1 MRYISSRRLFLAGM
15 AALAFAA
22 APAAAQQ
29 NATLYEGARL
39 ITGDGTPAIENSA
52 ILVQNGAFI
61 RVGRRGEIQLP
72 TGANRV
78 DLSGKTVMPT
88 LVDMHGHFGFQNLVA
103 GTMSKDMFNRDNLI
117 DHLQRLAY
125 VGVGAV
131 VGVGDL
137 ADRSDMHGGRTH
149 WSNVALTIRNETIPG
164 AALFKTAGPGMAWP
178 GSGAQGDPSRV
189 DVSYPVSTPEEAR
202 AAVRDYVQMKPEFIK
217 IWVDDRG
224 GAKKTLTP
232 ELYGAILDEAHKF
245 NVPVG
250 VHNVKLSDAKLMI
263 KGGME
268 GWLHV
273 PVRGGDVVDAEII
286 QLVKDRIA
294 RNDRP
299 NMWVTPALITAWM
312 NTTGGPQRPR
322 WLDDPLLK
330 ALYSPQQI
338 EQYWGAP
345 LRKMTA
351 ADVARAKREFAAD
364 GKNMMLLRAAGMNVV
379 GGTDTGQTRHLVAF
393 QNHLD
398 LESMVAMGLT
408 PMEAIKA
415 STSDGAAAGHFNTGL
430 IAAGRNADFIVL
442 NANPLDNISNT
453 RKIDKVYLR
462 GAEVPRVQYAAKWQA
477 QLKTASR

>member
-1 MRYISSRRLFLAGM
+1 MAYISSRRLFLAGM

-61 RVGRRGEIQLP
+61 RVGRKGDIQLP
-72 TGANRV
+72 VGANRI

-263 KGGME
+263 KEGME

-312 NTTGGPQRPR
+312 NTTGGPQRPA

-338 EQYWGAP
+338 EKYWGEP

-364 GKNMMLLRAAGMNVV
+364 GKNMMLLRAAGMKVV

-415 STSDGAAAGHFNTGL
+415 ATSDGAAAGHFNTCL

-462 GAEVPRVQYAAKWQA
+462 GAEVPRAQYAAKWQA